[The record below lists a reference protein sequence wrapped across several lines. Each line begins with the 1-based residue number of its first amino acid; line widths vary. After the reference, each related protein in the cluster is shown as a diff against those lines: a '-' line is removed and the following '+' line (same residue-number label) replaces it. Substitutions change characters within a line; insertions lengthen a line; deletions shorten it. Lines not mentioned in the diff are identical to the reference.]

1 MGAQAGI
8 LECMFDPYQPDYR
21 IGDAER
27 RQAMD
32 DLGEHFAAG
41 RLDLATYEQRLDVVT
56 NATMMSELSE
66 LFDDLPANSAQAPS
80 TTGTMAVYS
89 AAEVSEAHRSGRNI
103 RSGIMGLTSILC
115 VMATSVTDEE
125 LYMFLIP
132 IVAILL
138 YVLKVGPKQWYAPST
153 RQLEKQRMRQISAA
167 HQNQLLALQASQNQ
181 QRAIA
186 KAERKR
192 KQAELNSIAM
202 DLATDTLKRFRDKSR

>member
-1 MGAQAGI
+1 MGARAGI

-115 VMATSVTDEE
+115 VMATSVTDEG
-125 LYMFLIP
+125 LCMFLIP

-167 HQNQLLALQASQNQ
+167 HQNQ